1 MDNGSKVVR
10 LNLVDLDW
18 MTELLTAA
26 FLTEAPT
33 THLFVGPRRRTHVSY
48 FMRSTCAYGLHF
60 GECYASA
67 DKKAVAVW
75 LLPGQTNL
83 LLGRMYTAGMLSAPF
98 RLGLSTFAR
107 FMKFTSHA
115 ENHHK
120 AVAPQP
126 HYYLFALGVHPEAQ
140 GRGLGS
146 LLTNDMLRR
155 ADREGTPTYLETQNP
170 RNVEL
175 YKKLGFVVGASGPF
189 SGLDGLTNWG
199 MLRPAPVG

>member
-1 MDNGSKVVR
+1 MDTGSKVVR
-10 LNLVDLDW
+10 LNLGDLEW

-33 THLFVGPRRRTHVSY
+33 THLFLGPRRRAHVSY

-67 DKKAVAVW
+67 DRKAVAVW
-75 LLPGQTNL
+75 LLPGQTDL

-98 RLGLSTFAR
+98 RLGPATFSR
-107 FMKFTSHA
+107 FMKFAGHT
-115 ENHHK
+115 EKHHK
-120 AVAPQP
+120 AVALQR
-126 HYYLFALGVHPEAQ
+126 HYYLFALGVQPEAQ

-146 LLTNDMLRR
+146 LLTNDILGR
-155 ADREGTPTYLETQNP
+155 ADREGTPTYLETQSP

-175 YKKLGFVVGASGPF
+175 YKRLGFVVGGNGPF
-189 SGLDGLTNWG
+189 PGLNGLTNWG